1 MDASTLPWLGVFFRA
16 YTALLAWGGWE
27 RGLCGIDFF
36 GFRSLTSYVGRWV
49 CGLHMGSHTH
59 INPGAS

>member
-1 MDASTLPWLGVFFRA
+1 MVGCFFPGIYGSFGLGGG
-16 YTALLAWGGWE
+16 LGGLGGWE

-36 GFRSLTSYVGRWV
+36 RFRSLTSYVGRWI

-59 INPGAS
+59 INLGAS